1 MLGVLS
7 PRGGC
12 GDWIA
17 ADETQLYFTQ
27 SEYILQTHTHTHK
40 LHEYVCAI
48 IRYRRMHKTIW
59 EVAHNAIFDAWQSKV
74 WFGEAATWVE
84 IAGVQNLP
92 LRHTFY
98 TSLISSNAFHR
109 QISVSGDLLLW
120 LRIAFG
126 GGFLSTQKENLIIWD
141 YSFIVVGAGEE
152 EMLFWS
158 WFWSWVKW
166 S

>member
-1 MLGVLS
+1 
-7 PRGGC
+7 
-12 GDWIA
+12 
-17 ADETQLYFTQ
+17 
-27 SEYILQTHTHTHK
+27 
-40 LHEYVCAI
+40 
-48 IRYRRMHKTIW
+48 MHKTIW

-74 WFGEAATWVE
+74 WFGKAATWVE

-126 GGFLSTQKENLIIWD
+126 GGFSFNTKRKPYNMGLFIHCCRSWRGGDAFLKLVLIMGQ
-141 YSFIVVGAGEE
+141 VVLDAFSH
-152 EMLFWS
+152 LRF
-158 WFWSWVKW
+158 
-166 S
+166 

>member
-1 MLGVLS
+1 
-7 PRGGC
+7 
-12 GDWIA
+12 
-17 ADETQLYFTQ
+17 
-27 SEYILQTHTHTHK
+27 
-40 LHEYVCAI
+40 
-48 IRYRRMHKTIW
+48 MHKTIW

-92 LRHTFY
+92 LRHTLY

-141 YSFIVVGAGEE
+141 YSFIVVGAEEE
-152 EMLFWS
+152 EMLF
-158 WFWSWVKW
+158 
-166 S
+166 